1 MLNICI
7 YYLRVIGLFPF
18 IKSIR
23 GSDPNAA
30 VYWLARMIEAGE
42 DIAFIARRMLI
53 LAAEDI
59 GISNP
64 TALVLANNTIQA
76 VTTVGYPDT
85 LKSLFTSSNLFW
97 INRKKTRPRRGSLYT
112 AAVSDE
118 PSLRASAADHSSL
131 SISLMRI

>member
-1 MLNICI
+1 
-7 YYLRVIGLFPF
+7 
-18 IKSIR
+18 
-23 GSDPNAA
+23 
-30 VYWLARMIEAGE
+30 MIEAGE

-64 TALVLANNTIQA
+64 TALVLANNTFQA